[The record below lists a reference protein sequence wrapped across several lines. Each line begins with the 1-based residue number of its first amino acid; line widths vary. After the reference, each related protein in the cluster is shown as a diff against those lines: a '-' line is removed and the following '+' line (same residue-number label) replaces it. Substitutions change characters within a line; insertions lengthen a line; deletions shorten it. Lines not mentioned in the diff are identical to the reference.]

1 MSNNVHGLT
10 YRDDNGRSVAHPLY
24 WVWHEKKKNYDMVE
38 EWEDVAAFVEWA
50 EFMGWEKGDSLRRF
64 YVEHPYG
71 PKNCYVHVR
80 GTPLRQVKGQ

>member
-24 WVWHEKKKNYDMVE
+24 WVWHEKNKNYDMVP
-38 EWEDVAAFVEWA
+38 EWENVAAFVEWA
-50 EFMGWEKGDSLRRF
+50 EKMGWEKGDSLRRF
-64 YVEHPYG
+64 YVEQPYG
-71 PKNCYVHVR
+71 PQNCYVHVR